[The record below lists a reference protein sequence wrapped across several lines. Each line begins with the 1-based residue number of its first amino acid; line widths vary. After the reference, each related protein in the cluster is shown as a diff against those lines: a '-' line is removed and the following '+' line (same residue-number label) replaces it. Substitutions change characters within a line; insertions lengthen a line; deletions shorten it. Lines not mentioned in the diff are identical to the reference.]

1 MSTDI
6 TLASMPLPAH
16 LRTVELDA
24 TTKALMGGDSLSSHR
39 ISIRGRVFRMVANGK
54 EVAASESNSMNVIIV
69 AAAEHIART
78 FYAGQYDPNKEAS
91 PPDCQSPDGIT
102 PDPKSPN
109 IQADKCANCAQN
121 IGGSGQNGSRACR
134 YRQRIALLLE
144 NDPRGDVYQ
153 LDLSATSI
161 FGDAENGRM
170 PLQAYG
176 RFLGSQGVPV
186 SAVVTE
192 MKFDINADTP
202 KLTFKA
208 VRYLE
213 SDEFMNAIEKGKSD
227 TAKRAVTYTIAPPKA
242 AKPALAAPAEQQEE
256 FAPEPTPAAKPAK
269 MAKPAAV
276 EEDDI
281 PDPVVVQSK
290 KETSA
295 AAAPAPKSDV
305 SKILSDWDDEE

>member
-1 MSTDI
+1 MSTEI

-16 LRTVELDA
+16 LRSIELDA
-24 TTKALMGGDSLSSHR
+24 TTKALMGGDNLSSHR

-69 AAAEHIART
+69 AAAENIART
-78 FYAGQYDPNKEAS
+78 FYAGQYDPSKEAS

-109 IQADKCANCAQN
+109 IQADKCASCPQN

-161 FGDAENGRM
+161 FGDADNGRM

-213 SDEFMNAIEKGKSD
+213 NDEFMNAMEKGKSEE
-227 TAKRAVTYTIAPPKA
+227 AKRAITITVAPPKA
-242 AKPALAAPAEQQEE
+242 AKPALAAPAEQNEE
-256 FAPEPTPAAKPAK
+256 FAPEPAPKAKAAKPTP
-269 MAKPAAV
+269 PAD
-276 EEDDI
+276 EDDI
-281 PDPVVVQSK
+281 QEPTVVAHK
-290 KETSA
+290 KEPAVET
-295 AAAPAPKSDV
+295 PAPKADV